1 MKSVRLRPPGFVALV
16 WAEFLGTLNDNL
28 LKMVVTLMAAAAAA
42 AGGGSACLSLSSAV
56 FILPYLLFSGYAG
69 FVADCFDKRRVLV
82 TAKTLEIV
90 TMLLAL
96 GALFAGRG
104 DLLIGVLFLTALQ
117 ATFFGPAKYGILP
130 EMLPAAKLCRAN
142 GYLEMSRYAAIIL
155 GAVAGG
161 VMAHAWQGRLARIG
175 LVLIA
180 VAMVGALVARRIAH
194 VPPSRSGAQF
204 PLNPWR
210 ETGIG
215 LRRLASD
222 RALWPAVTGMTCFE
236 SLGALA
242 MLNMLLVG
250 KEVM

>member
-1 MKSVRLRPPGFVALV
+1 MKSVQLRPPGFVALV

-28 LKMVVTLMAAAAAA
+28 LKMVVTLM
-42 AGGGSACLSLSSAV
+42 
-56 FILPYLLFSGYAG
+56 
-69 FVADCFDKRRVLV
+69 
-82 TAKTLEIV
+82 
-90 TMLLAL
+90 
-96 GALFAGRG
+96 
-104 DLLIGVLFLTALQ
+104 
-117 ATFFGPAKYGILP
+117 
-130 EMLPAAKLCRAN
+130 
-142 GYLEMSRYAAIIL
+142 
-155 GAVAGG
+155 
-161 VMAHAWQGRLARIG
+161 
-175 LVLIA
+175 A

-250 KEVM
+250 KEVMMLDDARLGPFP